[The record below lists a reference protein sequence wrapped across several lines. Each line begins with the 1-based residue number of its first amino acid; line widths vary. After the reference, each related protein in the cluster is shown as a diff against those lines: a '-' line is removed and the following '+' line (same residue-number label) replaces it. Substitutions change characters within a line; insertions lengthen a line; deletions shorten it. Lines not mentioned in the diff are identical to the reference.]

1 MGEVVHNKLVRDN
14 IPAIIEADGHEP
26 VTRVLGDEE
35 YRYQLLTKLIEEATE
50 LRDSN
55 GSLGERVDVEE
66 VVRALDDVLGYS
78 PETIEDARRAK
89 AEQRGVFASRIFLEK
104 VIKQN

>member
-1 MGEVVHNKLVRDN
+1 MGEIIHNKLVRDN
-14 IPAIIEADGHEP
+14 IPAIIEADGYVP
-26 VTRVLGDEE
+26 VTRALSDEE

-66 VVRALDDVLGYS
+66 VMRALDDVLGYS
-78 PETIEDARRAK
+78 PEAIENARCAK
-89 AEQRGVFASRIFLEK
+89 AEQRGAFVSKIFLEK
-104 VIKQN
+104 VIKKN